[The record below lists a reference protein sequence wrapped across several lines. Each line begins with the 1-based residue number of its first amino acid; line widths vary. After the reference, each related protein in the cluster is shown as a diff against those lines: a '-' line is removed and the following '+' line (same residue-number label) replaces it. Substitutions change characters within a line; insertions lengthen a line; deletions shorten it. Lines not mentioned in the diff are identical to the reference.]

1 MVEVNLKVIGK
12 MPVYTPYWW
21 EEAPR
26 PELPDVPVSAD
37 CDVVIVGA
45 GYTGLTAGIE
55 LARAGRS
62 VQVFDKSRAGEGA
75 SSRNGGIGSG
85 NLRIPFSRMLAALGQ
100 TRAEAYYREGI
111 DARKDLARFIADENI
126 HCHYDHVGLF
136 TCATRPE
143 HYDALG
149 READILNKHFDLDAF
164 AVPKA
169 EQHKEIGTEAFHGG
183 VVRTDVGGLHPA
195 LLHQGILNLAIAVG
209 VSVHARTAVTG
220 IRSEA
225 GGFEVMTARGRVTA
239 RDVIVATNGYTDAA
253 APWVRRRLVPI
264 PSMIISTEPLPPELM
279 DRLCPKRR
287 MLGDTNRIHHYFRP
301 SPDGT
306 RILFGGRIA
315 GRLNVDASVPHYH
328 LRRKMVHIFPE
339 LETVGLSHVWWGYV
353 AMNRDHLPQLA
364 MKDGVHYAVGFC
376 GSGVTWARWFGR
388 KAALKILGDPGGASA
403 FEGQSFNAIPFY
415 NGNPWFV
422 PATVAWYKFLDTVG
436 L

>member
-1 MVEVNLKVIGK
+1 

-26 PELPDVPVSAD
+26 PELPDVQVSSNSD
-37 CDVVIVGA
+37 IVIVGA
-45 GYTGLTAGIE
+45 GYTGLTAAIE

-62 VQVFDKSRAGEGA
+62 VQIFDKNRAGEGA

-85 NLRIPFSRMLAALGQ
+85 NLRISFSKMLATLGQ

-111 DARKDLARFIADENI
+111 DARKDLARFIADEDI
-126 HCHYDHVGLF
+126 QCHFGNVGRF

-143 HYDALG
+143 HYDSLG
-149 READILNKHFDLDAF
+149 READLLNKHFDLGAF

-169 EQHKEIGTEAFHGG
+169 EQHTEIGTEAFHGG

-195 LLHQGILNLAIAVG
+195 LLHQGILDRALEAG
-209 VSVHARTAVTG
+209 VSIHARTAVTG

-225 GGFEVMTARGRVTA
+225 GGFEVMTAGGRVTA
-239 RDVIVATNGYTDAA
+239 SDVIVATNGYTDAA
-253 APWVRRRLVPI
+253 APWVRRRLVPV
-264 PSMIISTEPLPPELM
+264 PSMIISTEPLDSKLI

-306 RILFGGRIA
+306 RILFGGRVA
-315 GRLNVDASVPHYH
+315 GRPKIDAPVSHYH
-328 LRRKMVHIFPE
+328 LRRKMVYIFPE

-353 AMNRDHLPQLA
+353 AMNLDHLPQLA
-364 MKDGVHYAVGFC
+364 IKDGVHYAVGFC
-376 GSGVTWARWFGR
+376 GSGVAWARWFGR

-415 NGNPWFV
+415 NGNPWFA
-422 PATVAWYKFLDTVG
+422 PAAVAWYKFLDTFG